1 MTREEREGLKRLIKK
16 LTEQKEEFQQMSVR
30 GRSVMSR
37 NVARGQYDI
46 LVTTISQIKQLL
58 PQEYDK
64 DKEYVIK
71 MQNIIG
77 RRMINT
83 PVSIVYNYATEDYK
97 IVAFHNSEKE
107 YVVFVS
113 NAIVGAWSYQTTMRT
128 TLFKGS
134 SDLISKRAYDNLKHR
149 FPETTA
155 KAMDIKA
162 LIKELGKWIAENIA
176 YKGKVV
182 SKND

>member
-1 MTREEREGLKRLIKK
+1 MTREERNELKRLIKK

-37 NVARGQYDI
+37 NVARGQYDV
-46 LVTTISQIKQLL
+46 LVTTIAQIKQLL
-58 PQEYDK
+58 PQEHDK

-83 PVSIVYNYATEDYK
+83 PVSIVYNYATEEYK

-113 NAIVGAWSYQTTMRT
+113 NAIVGAWSYQPTMRT

-134 SDLISKRAYDNLKHR
+134 SELISKRAYDNLKHH
-149 FPETTA
+149 FPETTV

-162 LIKELGKWIAENIA
+162 LLKELGKWIAENIA
-176 YKGKVV
+176 YKGKSVN
-182 SKND
+182 KND

>member
-1 MTREEREGLKRLIKK
+1 MTREERKGLKDLIKK

-37 NVARGQYDI
+37 NVARGQYDV

-58 PQEYDK
+58 PQEHDK

-83 PVSIVYNYATEDYK
+83 PVSIFY
-97 IVAFHNSEKE
+97 
-107 YVVFVS
+107 
-113 NAIVGAWSYQTTMRT
+113 
-128 TLFKGS
+128 
-134 SDLISKRAYDNLKHR
+134 
-149 FPETTA
+149 
-155 KAMDIKA
+155 
-162 LIKELGKWIAENIA
+162 
-176 YKGKVV
+176 
-182 SKND
+182 